1 MAIVVL
7 KGRPRQQMGKGAARR
22 ARRSGVIP
30 GIIYGVGEASIP
42 FEAGYDDFQAM
53 IHTASGE
60 NVIVDL
66 KLEGDPAER
75 KAIIRDI
82 QRDPLSG
89 QILHFDLHHISLTER
104 VTVDVPI
111 HVVGIP
117 IGVKDF
123 GGILEHILREV
134 EVECL
139 PTEIPTAVEVNVS
152 HLKIGDSVHVGEL
165 VVENVKVLTDADRPV
180 VTVVPPVV
188 EEVPKEVEVPEA
200 EEPELVGKEK
210 EEEEKEAEQPAESKG
225 KGKREKE
232 GES

>member
-7 KGRPRQQMGKGAARR
+7 QAKIRQEIGKGNARR
-22 ARRSGVIP
+22 IRRGGAIP
-30 GIIYGVGEASIP
+30 GIIYGEGEASIP
-42 FEAGYDDFQAM
+42 FEATYDDFQSM

-66 KLEGDPAER
+66 KLEGDAAER

-82 QRDPLSG
+82 QRDPLTG
-89 QILHFDLHHISLTER
+89 TVLHFDLHHISLTQK
-104 VTVDVPI
+104 VTVDVPVV
-111 HVVGIP
+111 VVGTP

-123 GGILEHILREV
+123 GGVLEHIIREV

-139 PTEIPTAVEVNVS
+139 PTEIPPNIEVDVS
-152 HLKIGDSVHVGEL
+152 PLRIGDSVHVGDLSIER
-165 VVENVKVLTDADRPV
+165 VEILTDKDQPI

-188 EEVPKEVEVPEA
+188 EEVAKEVEVPEAEA

-210 EEEEKEAEQPAESKG
+210 EGEEKEAGKPAEG
-225 KGKREKE
+225 KEKKEKE